1 MKRLNG
7 SLNASPN
14 LFLVHLTFFHPLFFP
29 PLVLPVSL
37 FFSTKTNMKYK
48 LDFRCRAELLF
59 YVRHLPAV
67 NPCRLSIRLPLRYL
81 NSSSILIFIRTT
93 INFYGRPFT
102 F

>member
-1 MKRLNG
+1 MRRLIF
-7 SLNASPN
+7 SSRVAAFVHPLLLPLT
-14 LFLVHLTFFHPLFFP
+14 LFLFFFFM
-29 PLVLPVSL
+29 
-37 FFSTKTNMKYK
+37 KTNMKYK

-93 INFYGRPFT
+93 INFYGWPFT